1 MANDPPPIRLTLLGN
16 PLQHRDG
23 SPPTRLERKAAGLL
37 AYLALEGETGRGRL
51 AGLLW
56 PDTPEAS
63 ARNNL
68 SQTLKR
74 LRGAASGPPLVV
86 GQDLLRLDDTLDC
99 DARTLRVRHRD
110 GKHAQVLDVQ
120 GGLLATL
127 DYDDCPDFDRWL
139 AAKRDEL
146 ERWRREALAV
156 LADQAEATGQARAAL
171 GYARRL
177 VDMDPLSET
186 AHRRLMSL
194 HAQMGDQA
202 AATEAYERCRRQ
214 LWEELGIRP
223 GAETR
228 ALLKDIEAGGGT
240 VRGPAPSVREKKR
253 PPFNLIRPPRFA
265 GRQLPLA
272 RMEAA
277 WAQGKAIFVAG
288 EAGMGKTRLMQ
299 EFIADKGRC
308 YLFEGFPE
316 DANAPYSTYS
326 RTFREVMRAF
336 PQLRYPEWIQREA
349 ARILPEL
356 GDSPRIPVDE
366 NDRLRFHMALA
377 EANDMAVNA
386 GMRRVMVDDL
396 HLVDLPSLLAGHFV
410 YARHWGRRDGMQTL
424 MLLRPESFAPEGQ
437 EALAWVLD
445 RGFGELIQLGPLT
458 LEEVA
463 ELLTGIHD
471 GLRGWAAALHAHCGG
486 NPKLILDTLK
496 ALHAEGEGDAWRMD
510 GLPESLPVPDSARNL
525 FLRRLER
532 LSPDALMLARLA
544 ALAKTGLDIA
554 RAAAVAERP
563 AAGLLEPWARL
574 EAEGIVR
581 DGKPAHGIL
590 RAVLR
595 EAIPAPLREHLE
607 SQLNRA

>member
-1 MANDPPPIRLTLLGN
+1 MQLNLLLTPVIHSEGDTLVRL
-16 PLQHRDG
+16 D
-23 SPPTRLERKAAGLL
+23 RKAAALL
-37 AYLALEGETGRGRL
+37 AYLALSGETPRGRL
-51 AGLLW
+51 ATLLW
-56 PDTPEAS
+56 PDAEES
-63 ARNNL
+63 VARNNL
-68 SQTLKR
+68 AQKLSRLKAAN
-74 LRGAASGPPLVV
+74 LRAPVEGKEA
-86 GQDLLRLDDTLDC
+86 LRLVREVRVDVLDIRQAWGRGDLSAVA
-99 DARTLRVRHRD
+99 DAR
-110 GKHAQVLDVQ
+110 GE
-120 GGLLATL
+120 LLAGL
-127 DYDDCPDFDRWL
+127 EFDDCPDFGRWL
-139 AAKRDEL
+139 ATRRDEL
-146 ERWRREALAV
+146 DRWRREALST
-156 LADQAEATGQARAAL
+156 LADQAEASGQRRAAL
-171 GYARRL
+171 SFARRL
-177 VDMDPLSET
+177 ADSDPLSET

-202 AATEAYERCRRQ
+202 AATEAYERCRRL

-228 ALLKDIEAGGGT
+228 ALHKEIEIGTGAGQP
-240 VRGPAPSVREKKR
+240 PATSPREKR
-253 PPFNLIRPPRFA
+253 PPFHLIRPPHFV
-265 GRQLPLA
+265 GRSVQLE

-277 WAQGKAIFVAG
+277 WAEGRAIFIAG

-316 DANAPYSTYS
+316 DADAPYSTYS

-336 PQLRYPEWIQREA
+336 PHLNYPEWIQREA

-356 GDSPRIPVDE
+356 GGTVGLPVDD
-366 NDRLRFHMALA
+366 NDRLRFHLALA
-377 EANDMAVNA
+377 EANDLAVQA
-386 GMRRVMVDDL
+386 GMRRVVVDDL
-396 HLVDLPSLLAGHFV
+396 HLVDLPSLMAGHFV
-410 YARHWGRRDGMQTL
+410 YARHWGRPDGMQTL

-445 RGFGELIQLGPLT
+445 RGFGELIQLGPLIV
-458 LEEVA
+458 EEVA
-463 ELLTGIHD
+463 ELLGGIHD
-471 GLRGWAAALHAHCGG
+471 DLSGWAASLHAHCGG
-486 NPKLILDTLK
+486 NPKLLLDTLK
-496 ALHAEGEGDAWRMD
+496 TLHAGEEGDARRLD
-510 GLPESLPVPDSARNL
+510 GPPESLPVPDSARNI

-532 LSPDALMLARLA
+532 LPPDALMLARLA
-544 ALAKTGLDIA
+544 ALAEAGLDIT

-595 EAIPAPLREHLE
+595 EAIPVSLREHLE